1 MSLFAPN
8 TGDKKMDEAYLKLK
22 VHIDKCKTFDGF
34 LQHFN
39 YIVKTDD
46 AEVLKKWLLKVLYVS
61 MKLDSTDKHDFDKL
75 LEMVDETKQKE
86 LLDWLAMSL
95 KQQSSHIT

>member
-1 MSLFAPN
+1 MSLFTPN
-8 TGDKKMDEAYLKLK
+8 TGDKKMDEAYSNLK
-22 VHIDKCKTFDGF
+22 VHIDKCKTFDEF

-61 MKLDSTDKHDFDKL
+61 MKLDNSPIHDFDKL
-75 LEMVDETKQKE
+75 LERVDETKQKE
-86 LLDWLAMSL
+86 LLDWLSNTL
-95 KQQSSHIT
+95 NKTCP